1 MTSSA
6 RYLSGRL
13 VRSTSA
19 ADGGM
24 SSPSPSEVHRPDP
37 TSDAIDVCLDR
48 AVEHC
53 LSVQGDDGSWKIVPD
68 ARILETA
75 LGGYALAHTPG
86 GLDRHAVERAH
97 SWVSAASPQGHHPVA
112 FLVEDILKRIF
123 LGAGGCIDLTAPEL
137 DAPVMAS
144 RRTLLHTL
152 ARHAGCEVRA
162 SQSEAELREGVAREY
177 ERCSHARLKQWSK
190 AELIAMHIL
199 LQARAGH
206 DSAVQAAGFD
216 LVHMQSP
223 RAGFFFNPVSAS
235 LAYLALC
242 VAAPGSDPW
251 FLLRARLLEDQQP
264 DGTWRFCTS
273 DVWDTSLIVRA
284 FRNHPAFAR
293 AALQPALD
301 FLQASQNPD
310 GGWPFRSGVESDNDT
325 TACVILALHGT
336 MQGERTIDRALAH
349 LSMFQ
354 TSNGLW
360 RTWQFRDDPP
370 AEDVVA
376 HVLSALDA
384 YPGRHRI
391 ATENARRWLAEQIE
405 SSGAWRASWYR
416 GIPYA
421 VAEIGRALRPGHPL
435 VARGIDALAAAQQE
449 DGGWAPELAGESTAS
464 ATGLALMAIAERHP
478 ERVERAL
485 RYLVGTQRD
494 DGTWPG
500 TADMYGPRPLLSHFP
515 THTQAFVVGGLMAA
529 EEHGWPASERATWP
543 ENAWKGG
550 A

>member
-6 RYLSGRL
+6 RYLSSRS
-13 VRSTSA
+13 VRSTTA
-19 ADGGM
+19 ADGAM
-24 SSPSPSEVHRPDP
+24 SSPSPSEANRPDP
-37 TSDAIDVCLDR
+37 IHDALDACLDR

-53 LSVQGDDGSWKIVPD
+53 LSLQGEDGSWKVVPD

-86 GLDRHAVERAH
+86 GLDRHAVARAH
-97 SWVSAASPQGHHPVA
+97 AWVRAASPQGHHPVA
-112 FLVEDILKRIF
+112 FLVEDILRRIF
-123 LGAGGCIDLTAPEL
+123 LGSGGCVDLTAPEL
-137 DAPVMAS
+137 EAPVMAS
-144 RRTLLHTL
+144 RRMLLHTL
-152 ARHAGCEVRA
+152 ARHAGLEVRA
-162 SQSEAELREGVAREY
+162 AQTEAELRESVAREY
-177 ERCSHARLKQWSK
+177 ERCSQARLKQWSK

-206 DSAVQAAGFD
+206 DSAVAAAGFD
-216 LVHMQSP
+216 LVHVQSP

-251 FLLRARLLEDQQP
+251 FLLRARLLDDQQP

-284 FRNHPAFAR
+284 FRDHPGFAR

-325 TACVILALHGT
+325 TACVVLALHGT
-336 MQGERTIDRALAH
+336 MQGERTVDRALAH
-349 LSMFQ
+349 LSMLQ
-354 TSNGLW
+354 MDDGLW

-376 HVLSALDA
+376 HVLSALDVYA
-384 YPGRHRI
+384 GRHRI
-391 ATENARRWLAEQIE
+391 ATEAARRWLAERVE

-416 GIPYA
+416 GTPYA
-421 VAEIGRALRPGHPL
+421 VAEIGRALGPGHSL
-435 VARGIDALAAAQQE
+435 AARGIDALAAAQRE
-449 DGGWAPELAGESTAS
+449 DGGWAPEVDGESTAS
-464 ATGLALMAIAERHP
+464 ATGQALMAIAGRHP
-478 ERVERAL
+478 ARVEAAL
-485 RYLVGTQRD
+485 RYLVETQRD
-494 DGTWPG
+494 DGAWDG
-500 TADMYGPRPLLSHFP
+500 TPDMYGPRPLLSHFP
-515 THTQAFVVGGLMAA
+515 THTLAFVVGGLMAA
-529 EEHGWPASERATWP
+529 QQRGWPRSEGSTWP
-543 ENAWKGG
+543 DRSCKEGT
-550 A
+550 